1 MYISKTVI
9 KLFCAAMWIGGITLG
24 YYVYYKENEM
34 SKDLQKVLTGIAFVM
49 LIIGFIAG
57 NAFGLFP
64 SDE

>member
-1 MYISKTVI
+1 
-9 KLFCAAMWIGGITLG
+9 MWIGGITLG

-57 NAFGLFP
+57 SAFGLFP